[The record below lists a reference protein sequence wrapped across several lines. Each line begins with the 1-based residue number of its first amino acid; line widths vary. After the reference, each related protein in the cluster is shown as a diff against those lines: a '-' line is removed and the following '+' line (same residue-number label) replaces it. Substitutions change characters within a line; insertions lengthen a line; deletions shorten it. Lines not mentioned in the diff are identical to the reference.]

1 MILRPDFNVLISTF
15 TASTRETIMENNKKI
30 IRGGT
35 FITMDESYGDIVNG
49 VYGQGMQ
56 IYDF

>member
-1 MILRPDFNVLISTF
+1 MYLSVHLQRQPERQLWKII
-15 TASTRETIMENNKKI
+15 KKI